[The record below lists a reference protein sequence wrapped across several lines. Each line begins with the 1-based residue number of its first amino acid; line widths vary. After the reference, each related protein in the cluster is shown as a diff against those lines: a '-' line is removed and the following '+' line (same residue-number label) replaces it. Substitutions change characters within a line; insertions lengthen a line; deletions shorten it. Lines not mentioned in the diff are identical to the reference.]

1 MSSVRAKALAR
12 GVTIGVI
19 DGITGGLAG
28 KAGGAVLKGG
38 VGAASRVG
46 RKGTALGVEMA
57 GAAVGETAAQLVTDG
72 HVDGF
77 EVYAE
82 AIGEFGAGSLNV
94 FTPEVAAFAGYKAPE
109 YKINGQ
115 AVSARQMIEHLNS
128 GQLINN
134 VEINNDSQME
144 NRLSEVASDQAQ
156 PLEDVRTRVKRAL
169 FNRGYK
175 ATNDQIDDATADA
188 FEDAQTAL
196 DAKDD
201 SALNAAISRAV
212 DRKIAKGRVSSV
224 DVETEERSSRVSALS
239 ESSSDSRGSVAQ
251 ELSDRA
257 ERSRKAAKEANTDEE
272 RAALNEAAETL
283 EKKAREIRESRREF
297 YRKAS
302 ITNPDQV
309 RRMRELDISIERL
322 KAELSKEGLSAASK
336 ADLKST
342 LTELV
347 RERIGI
353 ETAVQNEAKTPTQ
366 QQEDAAF
373 IEDGGMAITNIDN
386 EVAELSDMD
395 QRMESKKDSDSY
407 NKRKHDE
414 VKNRLKDLKSRKERL
429 TKLVSEYQEA
439 KRAIESA
446 ESSGAAAVLEAT
458 EKATAIRNQIAEIT
472 GANQG
477 VTSTEVSQRVESQ
490 VQARKT
496 VQWFLDA
503 VRSLPVSKVVRG
515 EGNLLATSLES
526 ILSSDNFAMVTAE
539 NPFAQADGDLANS
552 QANSRAEAWIKSRG
566 LKFHRIAGRY
576 EGNGENSFLVEGMT
590 REQAAEFAKEF
601 GQDSVAHKDGL
612 VKADGSINLFDGN
625 GATFFGE
632 IGENPDYMS
641 VVRDENGDL
650 HAFSFMPSDQY
661 QDADGN
667 AITEDDFNQKER
679 TKLSI
684 HLI

>member
-1 MSSVRAKALAR
+1 MGLEKSAIASGLAGAGVSAAAGAATGGGIGAAFGGVGAGTRRCCWRNNWSSAVGFFGGVGASVEANNVITEAILDNLGDQEATEENVRRILNDDSIMFSGRAKALAR

-46 RKGTALGVEMA
+46 RKGTALGVKM

-94 FTPEVAAFAGYKAPE
+94 FTLEVAAFAGYKAPE

-188 FEDAQTAL
+188 FEDAKKAL

-283 EKKAREIRESRREF
+283 EKKGKGDKRVQEGVL
-297 YRKAS
+297 
-302 ITNPDQV
+302 Q
-309 RRMRELDISIERL
+309 
-322 KAELSKEGLSAASK
+322 EGLHY
-336 ADLKST
+336 KS
-342 LTELV
+342 
-347 RERIGI
+347 
-353 ETAVQNEAKTPTQ
+353 
-366 QQEDAAF
+366 
-373 IEDGGMAITNIDN
+373 
-386 EVAELSDMD
+386 
-395 QRMESKKDSDSY
+395 
-407 NKRKHDE
+407 
-414 VKNRLKDLKSRKERL
+414 
-429 TKLVSEYQEA
+429 
-439 KRAIESA
+439 
-446 ESSGAAAVLEAT
+446 
-458 EKATAIRNQIAEIT
+458 
-472 GANQG
+472 
-477 VTSTEVSQRVESQ
+477 
-490 VQARKT
+490 
-496 VQWFLDA
+496 
-503 VRSLPVSKVVRG
+503 
-515 EGNLLATSLES
+515 
-526 ILSSDNFAMVTAE
+526 
-539 NPFAQADGDLANS
+539 
-552 QANSRAEAWIKSRG
+552 
-566 LKFHRIAGRY
+566 
-576 EGNGENSFLVEGMT
+576 
-590 REQAAEFAKEF
+590 
-601 GQDSVAHKDGL
+601 
-612 VKADGSINLFDGN
+612 
-625 GATFFGE
+625 
-632 IGENPDYMS
+632 
-641 VVRDENGDL
+641 
-650 HAFSFMPSDQY
+650 
-661 QDADGN
+661 
-667 AITEDDFNQKER
+667 
-679 TKLSI
+679 
-684 HLI
+684 